1 MKSKWFEDV
10 FLQSIFNNVG
20 TNSEKWLTTKQTAV
34 CTQYMQRH
42 TERIETADGYQNH
55 DNYTYT
61 WNGREVWLSYSKK
74 NGCGTIWFGLNAE
87 EQEQSQIDN
96 EAEKRQKII
105 ETAQRRLKRSPE
117 RYHATIDKMKAKIKS
132 YQQEIEE
139 SKEEGDTDGLENL
152 VNYVERLKQELAL
165 WESVNA

>member
-10 FLQSIFNNVG
+10 FLQSLYSAAG
-20 TNSEKWLTTKQTAV
+20 HKEKWLTAKQTAI
-34 CTQYMQRH
+34 CTQYMERH
-42 TERIETADGYQNH
+42 TARIDTATGYQNH

-61 WNGREVWLSYSKK
+61 WNGLEVWLSYSKK

-87 EQEQSQIDN
+87 EQEQARIEN
-96 EAEKRQKII
+96 EAENRQKII
-105 ETAQRRLKRSPE
+105 ETAQRRFKRSPE
-117 RYHATIDKMKAKIKS
+117 RYYATIEKMKAKIKS

-152 VNYVERLKQELAL
+152 VGYVERLKQELAL
-165 WESVNA
+165 WKSVNA